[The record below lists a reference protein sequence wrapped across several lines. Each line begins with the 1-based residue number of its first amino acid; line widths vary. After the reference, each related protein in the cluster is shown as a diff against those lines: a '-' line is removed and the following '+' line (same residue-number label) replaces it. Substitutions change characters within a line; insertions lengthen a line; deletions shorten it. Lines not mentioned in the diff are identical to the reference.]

1 MNLFN
6 RGFGNIFNGGIFGN
20 YFPIV
25 MDEPNYPQ
33 ISVIDVVDGI
43 LDTLRGIESDK
54 LTQEKELVEIEATVS
69 TYADYTKFH
78 QDTLNKSYDL
88 EKKDV
93 LLDTLIHL
101 ISNDF
106 NYTIT
111 ADELF
116 IHRNTLYQR
125 LNKIESIIKMSIKS
139 AETKLVL
146 NLGIKYKNIMDITE
160 NGNNR

>member
-54 LTQEKELVEIEATVS
+54 LIQE
-69 TYADYTKFH
+69 
-78 QDTLNKSYDL
+78 
-88 EKKDV
+88 
-93 LLDTLIHL
+93 
-101 ISNDF
+101 
-106 NYTIT
+106 
-111 ADELF
+111 
-116 IHRNTLYQR
+116 
-125 LNKIESIIKMSIKS
+125 
-139 AETKLVL
+139 
-146 NLGIKYKNIMDITE
+146 
-160 NGNNR
+160 